1 MKTSPPFHMLV
12 VSSCNSLANQ
22 LIAALRKDH
31 IAIRATGVS
40 NATTF
45 TQHLQ
50 EEPADLVLLVESDV
64 IIPEHWL
71 ELYAKTPGSPAL
83 IIACSKKFSREKAH
97 ATKALDH
104 EVIPASN
111 ITALSQSIKK
121 QALYCREKM
130 NNRMMANRIR
140 EMERQ
145 HRLLLDSCQDALAI
159 LCKGQHRY
167 CNDRY
172 VALFSR
178 LDNSAS
184 SALDRKKLL
193 HCSMQDLLTEA
204 DRQALARILNSET
217 SASTT
222 LQVCSKAASQKLS
235 LGFSPI
241 IFNNENCLQ
250 VTVKPARGNTT
261 YSRDKQ
267 TLATQDLL
275 TRLKNEEIFTDKVEA
290 AIARAIGQQQL
301 CSLMIVQIDAFQE
314 MQATIGKSGTN
325 QLLYEISEFLNKAIS
340 KPFVASRMAENEFGL
355 LLYDSSAEQGVTLA
369 NYIHRRLNSAF
380 SGGDNPMA
388 ISASLGLTFINE
400 LALDAQDMINRARIN
415 RNLPLT
421 YAAGDA
427 ACHTH
432 NTVIV
437 DLIRKSL
444 DSGKWHC
451 RFQPLLCFTPD
462 SLSRY
467 EVLFYPEGQ
476 AGEVSS
482 EELLA
487 HANIHNLAGEIDKE
501 VLNLLLSQQ
510 DIQKDSSKL
519 LFIPVSGN
527 TLVNKS
533 MLTWLSTSLQRYK
546 GSADKLVFLISEI
559 DLHGNSQLAR
569 AFCTNLGELGIGI
582 GISRFGSAMEPLAL
596 VTTIKPHFVMLDQS
610 LYSEILY
617 SKKQQQSVRKL
628 ISALHHEQVSV
639 GISGIKEIESLPLL
653 WELGVDLI
661 QGNCLGQPGKSME
674 YAFPQENIITLC
686 A

>member
-22 LIAALRKDH
+22 LIAEIRKDH
-31 IAIRATGVS
+31 IPIRATGVKDK
-40 NATTF
+40 ATF

-50 EEPADLVLLVESDV
+50 GEPADLVLLVESDV

-71 ELYAKTPGSPAL
+71 EIHAKTPGPPAL
-83 IIACSKKFSREKAH
+83 IIACSEKSSWEK
-97 ATKALDH
+97 TPVTNLVDH

-111 ITALSQSIKK
+111 TMALSQAIKK
-121 QALYCREKM
+121 QAMYCREKI

-140 EMERQ
+140 EMEKQ

-159 LCKGQHRY
+159 LYKGHHRY

-178 LDNSAS
+178 LNNNAS
-184 SALDRKKLL
+184 STLDRQKLL
-193 HCSMQDLLTEA
+193 HCSLLDLLTEA
-204 DRQALARILNSET
+204 DRQTLARIVSSET
-217 SASTT
+217 AASTT

-235 LGFSPI
+235 LNFSPLT
-241 IFNNENCLQ
+241 FNNENCLQ
-250 VTVKPARGNTT
+250 VTVTPARGNTT

-267 TLATQDLL
+267 NLASQDLL

-290 AIARAIGQQQL
+290 AIARAIGQQQF

-314 MQATIGKSGTN
+314 MQATIGRSGTN
-325 QLLYEISEFLNKAIS
+325 QLLYEISEFLNNAIS
-340 KPFVASRMAENEFGL
+340 KPFIASRMAENEFGL

-415 RNLPLT
+415 RNLSLT
-421 YAAGDA
+421 YSTGEA
-427 ACHTH
+427 ACHTQ
-432 NTVIV
+432 NTAIV

-444 DSGKWHC
+444 DSGKWHL

-467 EVLFYPEGQ
+467 EVFFYPEGQ
-476 AGEVSS
+476 AGELKS

-501 VLNLLLSQQ
+501 MLNLLLSQQ
-510 DIQKDSSKL
+510 DIQKDNNKL

-533 MLTWLSTSLQRYK
+533 MLSWLSTSLQRYK
-546 GSADKLVFLISEI
+546 GSAEQLVFLISEI
-559 DLHGNSQLAR
+559 DLYGNSQLAGT
-569 AFCTNLGELGIGI
+569 FCNSLNELGVGI
-582 GISRFGSAMEPLAL
+582 AISRFGSAMEPLAL
-596 VTTIKPHFVMLDQS
+596 VTMIKPDFVMLDQS

-639 GISGIKEIESLPLL
+639 GISGIREIESLPLL

-661 QGNCLGQPGKSME
+661 QGSCLGEPDKSME
-674 YAFPQENIITLC
+674 YAFPEEEIITLC

>member
-31 IAIRATGVS
+31 IAIRATGA
-40 NATTF
+40 NDATTF

-71 ELYAKTPGSPAL
+71 ELYAKTPRSPAL
-83 IIACSKKFSREKAH
+83 IIACSEEFSWKKAL
-97 ATKALDH
+97 ATKLLEH

-111 ITALSQSIKK
+111 ITALSKAIKK
-121 QALYCREKM
+121 QALYCREKI

-145 HRLLLDSCQDALAI
+145 QRLLLDSCQDALAI

-178 LDNSAS
+178 LNSNAS
-184 SALDRKKLL
+184 SPLDRKKLL
-193 HCSMQDLLTEA
+193 HCSIQDLLTET
-204 DRQALARILNSET
+204 DRQALARILGSKT
-217 SASTT
+217 SVSTT
-222 LQVCSKAASQKLS
+222 LQACSKGAPQKLS
-235 LGFSPI
+235 LTFSPI

-250 VTVKPARGNTT
+250 VSVKPTRGNTT

-267 TLATQDLL
+267 MLATQDLL
-275 TRLKNEEIFTDKVEA
+275 TRLKNEEDFTDKVEA
-290 AIARAIGQQQL
+290 AIARAISQQQF

-314 MQATIGKSGTN
+314 MQATIGRSGTN

-415 RNLPLT
+415 RNLSLT
-421 YAAGDA
+421 YTTGEAAGQ
-427 ACHTH
+427 TH
-432 NTVIV
+432 NTAIV

-444 DSGKWHC
+444 DSGKWHL
-451 RFQPLLCFTPD
+451 RFQPMLCFTPD

-476 AGEVSS
+476 AGEVKS

-501 VLNLLLSQQ
+501 VLNLLLSKQ

-533 MLTWLSTSLQRYK
+533 MLTWLSASLQRCK
-546 GSADKLVFLISEI
+546 GSANQLVFLISEI

-569 AFCTNLGELGIGI
+569 AFCNNLNELGIGI
-582 GISRFGSAMEPLAL
+582 GISSFGSAIEPLAL

-628 ISALHHEQVSV
+628 IRALHHEQVSV

-661 QGNCLGQPGKSME
+661 HGSCLAQPGKAME
-674 YAFPQENIITLC
+674 YAFPQENTIALC